1 MLTAMRDSISRRAL
15 LLGLATA
22 VVVGMAGCRKDD
34 DHDHGAEGHGHG
46 HEPKN
51 GGQLVEIG
59 SHQFN
64 FELLADANAGK
75 LTLWVLDAHAENY
88 VRIPAPTLTVK
99 ASVDGGEK
107 VLVLAAVANA
117 ASGEK
122 VGDTSQFE
130 GSADWLKTAKG
141 FSGTVQA
148 VTLRG
153 QSFGDVAFTYK
164 AK

>member
-1 MLTAMRDSISRRAL
+1 M
-15 LLGLATA
+15 GLAA
-22 VVVGMAGCRKDD
+22 AAALGMAGCRKDD
-34 DHDHGAEGHGHG
+34 HDDHATGGHGHG

-59 SHQFN
+59 KHQFN

-75 LTLWVLDAHAENY
+75 LTLWVLDAHAEDY

-107 VLVLAAVANA
+107 LVVLNAVANA

-130 GSADWLKTAKG
+130 GSADWLKGAKG